1 MITVRIGGV
10 PEHFNYPW
18 YIALNNQL
26 FRKKGIELRWI
37 DCPGGTGEMVQALE
51 QNTIDLA
58 VVLTEGIV
66 KAISDGNPS
75 RIIQTFIKSP
85 LIWGVHVSTKSRF
98 RRLSDLKS
106 KQAAISRIGSGSHLM
121 AYVNARQM
129 GWNAEEDLKFK
140 IIQNLEGGIQA
151 LKNNEADY
159 FLWEKFTTKPY
170 VDQGVFRRIGDC
182 PTPWPCFVIAAHNI
196 FLKQKPDITKII
208 LTIINDVTIGF
219 KSITHIDTILSERY
233 QLKKKDVQEWIG
245 LTEWSQDLLDKTTL
259 EVVQN
264 QLLELDL
271 ISEKKDYSSLVQPL

>member
-219 KSITHIDTILSERY
+219 KSFTHIDTILSERY

>member
-26 FRKKGIELRWI
+26 FREKDIELRWI

-66 KAISDGNPS
+66 KAISEGNPS
-75 RIIQTFIKSP
+75 RIIQTFVKSP
-85 LIWGVHVSTKSRF
+85 LIWGVHVSAKSRF

-208 LTIINDVTIGF
+208 LNIINDVTIGF